1 MSIYKKIA
9 AIQSKMIGIKESG
22 KNPFLKNSY
31 SLYVKDIMTALQPHL
46 TEQKLAV
53 SFQGYVDIDTNLQH
67 LQLHI
72 VDIENEAHSVTSTWV
87 IPDVKDVQKLGSTI
101 TYYKRYA
108 LVAAFNLL
116 VGHDDDDGQ
125 VTKTPPAKAKEE
137 GITDEQLEEAIQLI
151 KSGSVS
157 KEQLLK
163 LRGHKLTPSQKK
175 KIESL

>member
-1 MSIYKKIA
+1 MTIYKKIA

-67 LQLHI
+67 LELYI
-72 VDIENEAHSVTSTWV
+72 VDVENESNSIKSTWV

-125 VTKTPPAKAKEE
+125 VTKTTPAKAKEV
-137 GITDEQLEEAIQLI
+137 GITDAQLQEAIQLI
-151 KSGSVS
+151 KNGSVT

-163 LRGHKLTPSQKK
+163 LRGHKLSPSQKK
-175 KIESL
+175 TTESL